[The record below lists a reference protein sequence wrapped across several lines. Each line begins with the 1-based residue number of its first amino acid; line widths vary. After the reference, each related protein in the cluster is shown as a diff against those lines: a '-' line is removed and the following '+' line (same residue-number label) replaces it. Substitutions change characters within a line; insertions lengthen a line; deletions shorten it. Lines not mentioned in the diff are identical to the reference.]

1 MSRQSEHGLDVR
13 VWLVWGLAI
22 MIPLLTGRH
31 PVVIATLLAIV
42 LVVRSVCLQREKS
55 TSWSWLVRI
64 SMIAVPIGMLFNM
77 LTVHAGDRRMFH
89 ISDDV
94 PIIGGD
100 ITWNAL
106 VYGLLS
112 GITIVVLVA
121 TGTTVAAALDWN
133 ELMRHTPARAA
144 NVAVAGSVA
153 WTFLPQLSKSWH
165 EIREAQTAR
174 GHQWRGVRDAVPLLV
189 PLMAGGLDRSI
200 TMAEALESRGFGAQ
214 EAVAKPH
221 VRSSV
226 ALAVAMT
233 TAVASL
239 YLFAVGSSGQAAVVL
254 LLTVLFGVFGVRS
267 GSSSPAHRMTSYR
280 RRKWTGRDTVT
291 LAGASVAIVAIAL
304 FLQISPESL
313 RYEPYPTM
321 EWPVASPV
329 LVLAL
334 GALML
339 PAAVAPASP
348 DLPEVNA

>member
-13 VWLVWGLAI
+13 VWLVWGLAT

-31 PVVIATLLAIV
+31 PIVIATLLLIV
-42 LVVRSVCLQREKS
+42 LVVRSVCLPKGQS
-55 TSWSWLVRI
+55 AGWGWLVRI
-64 SMIAVPIGMLFNM
+64 SMIAVPIGILFNL
-77 LTVHAGDRRMFH
+77 LTVHAGDRRIFR
-89 ISDDV
+89 ISGDI

-112 GITIVVLVA
+112 GVTIVVLIS

-133 ELMRHTPARAA
+133 ELMRHVPARAA
-144 NVAVAGSVA
+144 NIAVAGSVA
-153 WTFLPQLSKSWH
+153 WTLLPQLSRSWY

-174 GHQWRGVRDAVPLLV
+174 GHHWRGLRDAVPLLV
-189 PLMAGGLDRSI
+189 PLMAGGIDRSI

-214 EAVAKPH
+214 DPVVKPQA
-221 VRSSV
+221 RSSI
-226 ALAVAMT
+226 ALAVSMT

-239 YLFAVGSSGQAAVVL
+239 YLFAVGSSGQATVIL
-254 LLTVLFGVFGVRS
+254 LLTVAFGVFAVRS
-267 GSSSPAHRMTSYR
+267 GSSTAAHRTTSYR
-280 RRKWTGRDTVT
+280 RRKWTRRDTMA
-291 LAGASVAIVAIAL
+291 LIGATVAIGAVVLSLQVA
-304 FLQISPESL
+304 PESL

-339 PAAVAPASP
+339 PAAVAPTSA
-348 DLPEVNA
+348 DLPDVSA